1 MPDDELSAG
10 LRYEIAEVST
20 VTHEGQQLAVF
31 CENSLPVGAVHFG
44 VIKKVALCAPRLV
57 KDFRPLDGRIDLH
70 LQLSDIERAVSNLCR
85 FFRRDNAPRCGGSA
99 AG

>member
-31 CENSLPVGAVHFG
+31 RENSLPVGAVHFG
-44 VIKKVALCAPRLV
+44 VIKKVALYAPRLV
-57 KDFRPLDGRIDLH
+57 KDFRPLDGRIDPHFH
-70 LQLSDIERAVSNLCR
+70 LRDIERSISDLCR
-85 FFRRDNAPRCGGSA
+85 FFCRDNAPRCGGSA
-99 AG
+99 AE